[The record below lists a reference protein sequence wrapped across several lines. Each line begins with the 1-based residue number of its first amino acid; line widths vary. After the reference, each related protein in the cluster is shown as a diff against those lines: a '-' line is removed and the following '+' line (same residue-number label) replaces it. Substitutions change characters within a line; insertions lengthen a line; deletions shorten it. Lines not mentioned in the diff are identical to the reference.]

1 MYVKSNIQSMVQIK
15 KNIVTKG
22 FSGKLDT
29 IVFRVRGGKTIVSTA
44 PEHKEHEL
52 SQAQKNHRKNFQEA
66 ILYGKSVLADAGRKA
81 EYKEVAD
88 EGQSA
93 YNVAVADFLNAP
105 AIEEIDVNKYT
116 GQPGSTIT
124 VQASDDFK
132 VAEVQIAIYNNDG
145 SLVEKGFA
153 VQQPNLADWL
163 YTATAVNS
171 ELPGDKVVVR
181 VTDIPGNLT
190 QVDSNL

>member
-1 MYVKSNIQSMVQIK
+1 MVQIK

-44 PEHKEHEL
+44 PERKNREL
-52 SQAQKNHRKNFQEA
+52 TDAQKNHRKYFQEA
-66 ILYGKSVLADAGRKA
+66 ILYGKSVLADSARKA
-81 EYKEVAD
+81 QYQEVAE

-105 AIEEIDVNKYT
+105 SIEEIDVSKYT
-116 GQPGSTIT
+116 GQPGSTIN
-124 VQASDDFK
+124 VQAYDDFK
-132 VAEVQIAIYNNDG
+132 VAEVQVAIYNSDG

-153 VQQPNLADWL
+153 VQQPDLADWL
-163 YTATAVNS
+163 YTATTQNGDLA
-171 ELPGDKVVVR
+171 GDKVVVR
-181 VTDIPGNLT
+181 VSDVPGNLT
-190 QVDSNL
+190 QMESNL